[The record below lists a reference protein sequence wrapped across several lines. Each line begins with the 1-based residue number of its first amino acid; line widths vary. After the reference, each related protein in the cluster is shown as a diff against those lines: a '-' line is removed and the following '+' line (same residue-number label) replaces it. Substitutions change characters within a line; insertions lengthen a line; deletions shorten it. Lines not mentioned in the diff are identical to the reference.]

1 MICPL
6 RSCFS
11 PGHAP
16 GKDRRRGSV
25 SRGLLGGS
33 GDVAIGVIVGEPMGS
48 EEDGD
53 GAVGILMDPDD
64 GLDEVRPEAAW
75 RQLQGE
81 AAPFDRVV
89 VADGALLLNAEYLRP
104 GD

>member
-16 GKDRRRGSV
+16 GKNRRRGSV
-25 SRGLLGGS
+25 SRGLIGGL
-33 GDVAIGVIVGEPMGS
+33 GDVALGVVVGEAVGS

-53 GAVGILMDPDD
+53 GPVGILVNPDD
-64 GLDEVRPEAAW
+64 SLDEVRPEATL
-75 RQLQGE
+75 RQLQ
-81 AAPFDRVV
+81 
-89 VADGALLLNAEYLRP
+89 
-104 GD
+104 